1 MAEPSADAAIRHAV
15 RPVRA
20 RILPAGAI
28 ILEALLERYGLEMLR
43 VSDAGIREG
52 AIFAQR
58 HLPSKWRARLPVLA
72 EGWSR

>member
-1 MAEPSADAAIRHAV
+1 M
-15 RPVRA
+15 RA

-43 VSDAGIREG
+43 VSEAGIREG

-58 HLPSKWRARLPVLA
+58 HLPAKWRSYLAILA
-72 EGWSR
+72 EGWAR